1 MFKNI
6 LAATDKITL
15 QDQLVSIA
23 AQIAEKN
30 NAKMHII
37 HALDVE
43 RSKKLDDSRHH
54 SSAKKAPTRTSY
66 EEVSA
71 QNQMIEIYADGL
83 WDKGDYEIK
92 VVTGFPWPEIVS
104 YAGEIEADLVIIGPH
119 SIKAPEKGGVMAK
132 AKIGTTAESVIKR
145 VHCPVM
151 VVNNK
156 NTIARFSFQR
166 ILVCI
171 DFSKSCECALA
182 FAAKLSKTYGAKLSV
197 FHMVPIPPHPEY
209 SQDNYQA
216 DVEASDRKLASLCER
231 FAEDADYDY
240 FVSGG
245 AHPHL
250 EILKRA
256 DKQAADVILM
266 GSHTKSKHGQWYPGS
281 AVEKV
286 SSQSRCPVI
295 VFSDPA
301 SLRPWD
307 EVQTRRINTKAKADL
322 DRSLDIH
329 TAKNSNI
336 DVG

>member
-15 QDQLVSIA
+15 QDQLVSVA
-23 AQIAEKN
+23 AQIAEQN

-37 HALDVE
+37 HALDIE
-43 RSKKLDDSRHH
+43 PSQNRDGSQPH
-54 SSAKKAPTRTSY
+54 SSAKEALTRTPY
-66 EEVSA
+66 EEESA
-71 QNQMIEIYADGL
+71 QNKLIEIYTDGL
-83 WDKGDYEIK
+83 WNKGDYEIK

-104 YAGEIEADLVIIGPH
+104 YAEQIEADLVVMGPH
-119 SIKAPEKGGVMAK
+119 SKKTREQGDVMTNG
-132 AKIGTTAESVIKR
+132 KIGTTAEGVIKS

-156 NTIARFSFQR
+156 SVIARISFQR
-166 ILVCI
+166 ILVGI

-182 FAAKLSKTYGAKLSV
+182 FAAKLSKTYGAKLFV

-216 DVEASDRKLASLCER
+216 DIEVSDRKLASLCER
-231 FAEDADYDY
+231 VSDGGDYEY

-250 EILKRA
+250 EILNRA
-256 DKQAADVILM
+256 EKQAADVILM

-301 SLRPWD
+301 SLQPWD
-307 EVQTRRINTKAKADL
+307 DVQHRKMNTKADL

-329 TAKNSNI
+329 AGKNSNM